1 MLPYLQEDE
10 LRAVPAHQE
19 HEEDARTEAT
29 EAPDHFPAAPVLDD
43 AAAFRPGTGGDLT
56 QSVDGMAVL
65 DLDQLYHSAAST
77 TRSANSEAEKRAT
90 VALHDQSKGNSDSPV
105 VAISFDEA
113 FSFGG
118 EVLSGELGAFSE
130 GFSTR
135 LDPAPQLNWAGMRP
149 YELKKHCRAR
159 GLAEEGSKATL
170 VARLEGREQPEHS
183 PPVGGVAIVAASDPV
198 AEAKAVELKEAAKS
212 GSVDVI
218 QALLADDGVDVD
230 VVDGQGYTP
239 LYCATMYEQEDAV
252 AVLLAAGAEV
262 DKENNN
268 GVSPLMA
275 AARDGYTAILTRLLS
290 AGADFLQVDECPVV
304 LYKIDR

>member
-1 MLPYLQEDE
+1 MLEGEARSVTPRSAFLASTSMQQ
-10 LRAVPAHQE
+10 LLPLPLPLSIHRALGS
-19 HEEDARTEAT
+19 DAVDSKEVR
-29 EAPDHFPAAPVLDD
+29 PAAL
-43 AAAFRPGTGGDLT
+43 
-56 QSVDGMAVL
+56 
-65 DLDQLYHSAAST
+65 
-77 TRSANSEAEKRAT
+77 
-90 VALHDQSKGNSDSPV
+90 
-105 VAISFDEA
+105 
-113 FSFGG
+113 GG
-118 EVLSGELGAFSE
+118 ESLNGELGAFSE

-149 YELKKHCRAR
+149 YELKKHCRGR
-159 GLAEEGSKATL
+159 GLAEEGSSKATL

-275 AARDGYTAILTRLLS
+275 AARDGYTAIVTRLLS